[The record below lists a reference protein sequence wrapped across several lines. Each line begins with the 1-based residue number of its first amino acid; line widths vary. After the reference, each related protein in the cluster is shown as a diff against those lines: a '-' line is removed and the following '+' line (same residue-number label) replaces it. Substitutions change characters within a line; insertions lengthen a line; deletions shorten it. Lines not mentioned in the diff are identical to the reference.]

1 MVNQFMKL
9 RLSTRSSNSGFTLV
23 ELLVTTLISTI
34 ILGASL
40 SLIVDQRKQFLTD
53 QNRTQTSQN
62 LRAGMD
68 LIGTDIKLTGERLEE
83 DFEQPGVML
92 IDASHAN
99 NTSDSDELIL
109 QRKLIPE
116 KLGVCADVA
125 AGATSIAVSTASGS
139 GLCIFSSNE
148 TPTADGLT
156 DLLNIFRDY
165 RCEEDGAAGCART
178 TALTGSNCDGECTWA
193 YIYNPSTNSGEFF
206 QYAFEEA
213 DSTDPELNR
222 IYLGGTATLAS
233 AYPAADNPEI
243 YLLEEREY
251 RLNGDVLELV
261 VNRQDSDA
269 LRLINEVQNFEVT
282 IQASG
287 VSNSSFN
294 PNSVP
299 STALNWQNIEHI
311 EVELKTNNPSQSDLI
326 TLAEDKR
333 TLTSR
338 FFPRNIISK

>member
-139 GLCIFSSNE
+139 GLCIF
-148 TPTADGLT
+148 PVMKP
-156 DLLNIFRDY
+156 LLQMD
-165 RCEEDGAAGCART
+165 
-178 TALTGSNCDGECTWA
+178 
-193 YIYNPSTNSGEFF
+193 
-206 QYAFEEA
+206 
-213 DSTDPELNR
+213 
-222 IYLGGTATLAS
+222 
-233 AYPAADNPEI
+233 
-243 YLLEEREY
+243 
-251 RLNGDVLELV
+251 
-261 VNRQDSDA
+261 
-269 LRLINEVQNFEVT
+269 
-282 IQASG
+282 
-287 VSNSSFN
+287 
-294 PNSVP
+294 
-299 STALNWQNIEHI
+299 
-311 EVELKTNNPSQSDLI
+311 
-326 TLAEDKR
+326 
-333 TLTSR
+333 
-338 FFPRNIISK
+338 

>member
-23 ELLVTTLISTI
+23 ELIVTTLISSI

-40 SLIVDQRKQFLTD
+40 SLIVGQRRQFVTD
-53 QNRTQTSQN
+53 QNRTQASQN

-83 DFEQPGVML
+83 DFEQPTVML
-92 IDASHAN
+92 IDESHGN
-99 NTSDSDELIL
+99 NNSDSDELVL

-125 AGATSIAVSTASGS
+125 AGATSITVSTASGS

-156 DLLNIFRDY
+156 DLLNIFQDY
-165 RCEEDGAAGCART
+165 RCEEDGTAGCDRT
-178 TALTGSNCDGECTWA
+178 IALSGSNCDGECTWA

-206 QYAFEEA
+206 QYAFEEV
-213 DSTDPELNR
+213 DSTDPEVNR
-222 IYLGGTATLAS
+222 IFLGGSSTLAS
-233 AYPAADNPEI
+233 AYPAAQNPEI

-261 VNRQDSDA
+261 INRQESDA
-269 LRLINEVQNFEVT
+269 LRLINEVQSFEAT
-282 IQASG
+282 IQAAGS
-287 VSNSSFN
+287 SNSSFN
-294 PNSVP
+294 PNGVP
-299 STALNWQNIEHI
+299 STALNWQTIDHI
-311 EVELKTNNPSQSDLI
+311 EVELKTNNPAQSDLI
-326 TLAEDKR
+326 ALSEDKR